1 MRYLFKI
8 SLSLLVCSNGL
19 LLPSSHAQSISSQDA
34 LSQKSTSKALL
45 QKNLIK
51 KPQPIQKEFSVGAR
65 LFTDGWGVFAER
77 GTVKSEEKE
86 SDLFY
91 HLRFYQLEI
100 GEHKH
105 AKEVKVT
112 NTGPNYGDKP
122 RPYKYGKIN
131 NFYTLKLGYGF
142 RKMIAGKPDPGT
154 VSIHWVYAGGL
165 SIGMLKPY
173 YLDAVVE
180 NGRLKAIKYDDAPE
194 YFLPDP
200 PNQMRIVGHS
210 SFFEGIGK
218 TKIVPGIYAKTGL
231 HFDIAALR
239 KRKLAIETGL
249 SGELYTQKMPIV
261 ATVKAFPYVLNGYI
275 SIQFGNR
282 K

>member
-1 MRYLFKI
+1 M
-8 SLSLLVCSNGL
+8 
-19 LLPSSHAQSISSQDA
+19 
-34 LSQKSTSKALL
+34 
-45 QKNLIK
+45 
-51 KPQPIQKEFSVGAR
+51 
-65 LFTDGWGVFAER
+65 
-77 GTVKSEEKE
+77 
-86 SDLFY
+86 
-91 HLRFYQLEI
+91 
-100 GEHKH
+100 
-105 AKEVKVT
+105 KVT

-249 SGELYTQKMPIV
+249 SGELYTQKMPIM

-275 SIQFGNR
+275 SLQFGNR